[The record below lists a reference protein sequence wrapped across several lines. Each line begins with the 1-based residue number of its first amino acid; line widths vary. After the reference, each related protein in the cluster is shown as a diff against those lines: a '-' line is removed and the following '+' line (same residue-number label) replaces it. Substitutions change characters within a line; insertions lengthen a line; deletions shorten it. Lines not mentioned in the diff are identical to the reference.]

1 MGRNS
6 AGVKAGTND
15 GGGQYKGKISRV
27 GSLVEM
33 KDKAMYKATKEAISR
48 YHAVM
53 GVRQRNVKL
62 TADEIKVIKQ
72 QLNGEIEVWNA
83 TDEQQKL
90 LTGVIDKAEA
100 LMEETDA
107 YDDLDNYM
115 EGGLVAWFYDK
126 YKAQEQA

>member
-6 AGVKAGTND
+6 AGVKAGAND
-15 GGGQYKGKISRV
+15 GG

-62 TADEIKVIKQ
+62 AD
-72 QLNGEIEVWNA
+72 L
-83 TDEQQKL
+83 
-90 LTGVIDKAEA
+90 
-100 LMEETDA
+100 
-107 YDDLDNYM
+107 
-115 EGGLVAWFYDK
+115 GLG
-126 YKAQEQA
+126 

>member
-53 GVRQRNVKL
+53 GVRQMNVKL
-62 TADEIKVIKQ
+62 ADLGGSAYGVHVTRVAN
-72 QLNGEIEVWNA
+72 L
-83 TDEQQKL
+83 KL
-90 LTGVIDKAEA
+90 CILTESILTRERRMFQESTPRITRADGVR
-100 LMEETDA
+100 
-107 YDDLDNYM
+107 
-115 EGGLVAWFYDK
+115 
-126 YKAQEQA
+126 AQISLLPIR